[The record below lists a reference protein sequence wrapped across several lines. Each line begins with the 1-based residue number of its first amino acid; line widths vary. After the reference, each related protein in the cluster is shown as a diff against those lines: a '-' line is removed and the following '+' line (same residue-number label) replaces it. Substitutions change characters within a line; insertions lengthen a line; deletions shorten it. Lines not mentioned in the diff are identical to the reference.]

1 MNIKRIVYIA
11 GGCIGVGLG
20 AVGAVVPMLP
30 VFPFLLLAAYCFG
43 RSSQRLNN
51 WFIHTKLYRDNLES
65 YVQEKGMTRKNKI
78 RIMIILTVVM
88 AMGFILM
95 GQIPIGRIILA
106 LVWLFHLLYFIFGIK
121 TIR

>member
-11 GGCIGVGLG
+11 VGCIGVGLG

-65 YVQEKGMTRKNKI
+65 YVRERGMTPKSKI

-88 AMGFILM
+88 AVGFILM
-95 GQIPIGRIILA
+95 GRIPIGRIVLA
-106 LVWLFHLLYFIFGIK
+106 LVWLCHILYFIFGIR